1 MTQPKQVPD
10 GREAMPDQL
19 RGIALLGIIL
29 VNIFCF
35 SYGSFSASQM
45 RGEANLDAKLAVE
58 VFVYGKFFL
67 IFSFLFGYSANF
79 IVGDGAPWRK
89 RVQRRR
95 LTVLAL
101 LGFLHGQFL
110 FAWDILLGYAVL
122 GFVLLWLMRFSSAAL
137 VRLAVVFAVVFNIT
151 AALLDGLVDARMP
164 SLEPIYSGGFLEANL
179 ARMHAYPWVLLD
191 DVITQWGVALAAMI
205 AGLVAGR
212 AKLLKNPAAW
222 MGSAKRV
229 LAVAAPVGLGLAVL
243 GTLLESGKLAPGLSE
258 FWSSAFFIAING
270 MGAFF
275 LAASYVC
282 VLGIA
287 LGSGYS
293 LPGFVAA
300 AGRCSLTIYLSMSLT
315 LLLLFGKWACGLFN
329 SLPTL
334 ATIAIGIAIWLAL
347 ALAAQWW
354 LKRHNAGPLE
364 RLMAL
369 WTKRGQQGA
378 KEQALP

>member
-1 MTQPKQVPD
+1 MTHSNQVPD

-122 GFVLLWLMRFSSAAL
+122 GFVLLWLMRFSSPAL
-137 VRLAVVFAVVFNIT
+137 VRLAVVFAVVFNIA

-179 ARMHAYPWVLLD
+179 ARMQAYPWVLLD

-212 AKLLKNPAAW
+212 AKLLKNPVAW
-222 MGSAKRV
+222 MGSARRV
-229 LAVAAPVGLGLAVL
+229 LALAAPVGLGLVVL
-243 GTLLESGKLAPGLSE
+243 GILFKSGKLAPGLPE
-258 FWSSAFFIAING
+258 FWSNALFVGVNGTGSFF
-270 MGAFF
+270 M
-275 LAASYVC
+275 AAAYVC
-282 VLGIA
+282 VLGLA

-300 AGRCSLTIYLSMSLT
+300 AGRCSLTIYLSMSL
-315 LLLLFGKWACGLFN
+315 LMSLLFGKWACGLFN

-334 ATIAIGIAIWLAL
+334 ATIASGFAIWLAL

-354 LKRHNAGPLE
+354 LRRHNTGPLE
-364 RLMAL
+364 RLMAA
-369 WTKRGQQGA
+369 WTKRGQAGV
-378 KEQALP
+378 KERAES